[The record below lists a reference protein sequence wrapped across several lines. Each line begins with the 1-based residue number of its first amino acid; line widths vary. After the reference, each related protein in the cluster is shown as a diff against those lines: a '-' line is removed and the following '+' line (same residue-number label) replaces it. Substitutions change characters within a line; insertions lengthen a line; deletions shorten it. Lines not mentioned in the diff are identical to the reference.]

1 MEEAIATTNT
11 GPSDKALSIS
21 LSDRHW
27 LTNLP
32 GKIFSAFMKFGGRD
46 AETHGGQTDRHT
58 DTHTHRPHTDT
69 HTNVST

>member
-1 MEEAIATTNT
+1 MAAMNT

-32 GKIFSAFMKFGGRD
+32 GKIFSACMKFGSSRLGD
-46 AETHGGQTDRHT
+46 AETHGGQTDRQT
-58 DTHTHRPHTDT
+58 DRTGLGI
-69 HTNVST
+69 SKWLFF